1 MTRRAPAWRR
11 ELATAGAVLL
21 AGVGAGQL
29 LGSPAGG
36 VAAGLLVYLSWHF
49 VQLIRFLRWLDGPK
63 GRSAPVRVGI
73 WLFAIDAVS
82 GLKER
87 GRKRKRKLS
96 RMLSGFQESTDALP
110 DATVVLDDEGR
121 IEWWNGVAAR
131 VLGVDKKRDNGR
143 RIDDLV
149 TDPVFLEYLARGDYE
164 RPLQIPAPV
173 DASASLEVRI
183 VPYGKGKKLLQA
195 RDITRLHQLET
206 VRRDFVANVSHEM
219 RTPLTVVH
227 GYLET
232 MEDSRD
238 ERLSGWAGI
247 ISQMHQQ
254 TTRMQRIVEELLL
267 LSRLETQEE
276 REGQEVVDVP
286 LLLQDLREE
295 ARKLSG
301 DAGHRITLEVDDGL
315 SLFGSPSELD
325 SAFSNLIFNAVR
337 YTPAG
342 GAIRIGWNQ
351 GDGGP
356 RFTVADTGIGIAAE
370 HLPRLTE
377 RFYRVDVGRSR
388 KSGGTGLGLAIVKHV
403 MTRHE
408 GRLEIESEPGKGSL
422 FSCCFP
428 AARAR
433 PRIGTAP
440 QPPVPAPRRRMGAT
454 SR

>member
-1 MTRRAPAWRR
+1 MTGGTPAWRR
-11 ELATAGAVLL
+11 EGLTAAVLL
-21 AGVGAGQL
+21 LVALAVGHL
-29 LGSPAGG
+29 LGSFTGG
-36 VAAGLLVYLSWHF
+36 LAVGLLLYLSWHF
-49 VQLIRFLRWLDGPK
+49 VQLIRFLRWLDDPK
-63 GRSAPVRVGI
+63 GRSGPVRAGI
-73 WLFAIDAVS
+73 WVSVVDAVS

-87 GRKRKRKLS
+87 VRKRKRKLG

-121 IEWWNGVAAR
+121 IEWCNGVAAR
-131 VLGVDKKRDNGR
+131 VLGVDKKQHKGR
-143 RIDDLV
+143 RIEDLV
-149 TDPVFLEYLARGDYE
+149 TDPVFLEHLARGEYD

-173 DASASLEVRI
+173 DGGVSLEVRM
-183 VPYGKGKKLLQA
+183 VPYGKGKRLLQA
-195 RDITRLHQLET
+195 RDITRLNQLET
-206 VRRDFVANVSHEM
+206 IRRDFVANVSHEM

-238 ERLSGWAGI
+238 ERLAGWAGI

-267 LSRLETQEE
+267 LSRLETQED
-276 REGQEVVDVP
+276 REGQEAVDVP
-286 LLLQDLREE
+286 LLLQGLLEE
-295 ARKLSG
+295 AGKLSG
-301 DAGHRITLEVDDGL
+301 DAGHRITLEADDGL
-315 SLFGSPSELD
+315 DLFGSPSELD

-342 GAIRIGWNQ
+342 GAIKVGWRQ
-351 GDGGP
+351 DDDGP
-356 RFTVADTGIGIAAE
+356 RFSVVDTGIGIAAE

-408 GRLEIESEPGKGSL
+408 GRLEIESEPGKGSM
-422 FSCCFP
+422 FCCCFP
-428 AARAR
+428 AERAR
-433 PRIGTAP
+433 PHSEKAP
-440 QPPVPAPRRRMGAT
+440 HPRRSADGR
-454 SR
+454 RRQ